1 MRRWKCS
8 VARGELKLCQRR
20 GGKAEKKHF
29 LFYTSEDLRGF
40 GKVSGSIRLEVVACR
55 EVMLC
60 HQREKRP
67 VSVSSNTENISLC
80 LRCASNVV
88 DCKKK

>member
-8 VARGELKLCQRR
+8 VARGEFMLCQRR
-20 GGKAEKKHF
+20 EDKAEEKHF
-29 LFYTSEDLRGF
+29 PFYTSEDLRGF
-40 GKVSGSIRLEVVACR
+40 GKVSGSIRSGLEVVACR

-67 VSVSSNTENISLC
+67 VSVSSSTENFPY
-80 LRCASNVV
+80 V
-88 DCKKK
+88 

>member
-8 VARGELKLCQRR
+8 VAHGEFMLCKRR
-20 GGKAEKKHF
+20 EDKTEEKHF
-29 LFYTSEDLRGF
+29 PFYTSEDLRGF
-40 GKVSGSIRLEVVACR
+40 GKVSGSIRSGLEVVACR

-67 VSVSSNTENISLC
+67 VSVS
-80 LRCASNVV
+80 
-88 DCKKK
+88 

>member
-1 MRRWKCS
+1 M
-8 VARGELKLCQRR
+8 LCQRR
-20 GGKAEKKHF
+20 EDKAGKKKHF
-29 LFYTSEDLRGF
+29 PFYTSEDLRGF
-40 GKVSGSIRLEVVACR
+40 GKVSGSIRSGLEVVACR

-88 DCKKK
+88 DCKKIDQS